1 MSYYTTTL
9 SMRQARN
16 MRRGQ
21 NNIRFDNSSKPGL
34 GPVSHTI
41 ILAMIL
47 AIIGMLYLT
56 QIVKTSDY
64 GYQVS
69 ELNDRKQ
76 ALIEENEAL
85 TVESARLQA
94 IERVKNSEVAKK
106 LGNPNRTDFVQ

>member
-1 MSYYTTTL
+1 
-9 SMRQARN
+9 MRQARN

-21 NNIRFDNSSKPGL
+21 NSVRFDATKPGL

-47 AIIGMLYLT
+47 AFIGLLYLT
-56 QIVKTSDY
+56 QITKTSSY

-69 ELNDRKQ
+69 ELDNRKQ
-76 ALIEENEAL
+76 ELIEENEAL

-94 IERVKNSEVAKK
+94 IERVKNSDVAKN
-106 LGNPNRTDFVQ
+106 LGNPSSTDFVQ

>member
-1 MSYYTTTL
+1 
-9 SMRQARN
+9 MRQARN

-21 NNIRFDNSSKPGL
+21 NTIRFDATKPGL

-47 AIIGMLYLT
+47 AIIGLLYLT
-56 QIVKTSDY
+56 QITKTSSY
-64 GYQVS
+64 GYQVN

-94 IERVKNSEVAKK
+94 IERVKNSDVAKN

>member
-1 MSYYTTTL
+1 MSYYTSTL
-9 SMRQARN
+9 AMRQARS

-21 NNIRFDNSSKPGL
+21 NSIRFDTSSKPGL

-47 AIIGMLYLT
+47 AIIGILYLT
-56 QIVKTSDY
+56 QITKTSSY

-69 ELNDRKQ
+69 ALNDRKQ
-76 ALIEENEAL
+76 ALIKENEAL

-94 IERVKNSEVAKK
+94 IERVKSSEVAKN
-106 LGNPNRTDFVQ
+106 LGNPTRTDFVQ

>member
-1 MSYYTTTL
+1 
-9 SMRQARN
+9 MRQARN

-21 NNIRFDNSSKPGL
+21 NSIRFNNSAKPGL

-56 QIVKTSDY
+56 QITKTSSY
-64 GYQVS
+64 GYEVS
-69 ELNDRKQ
+69 ELNERKQ

-94 IERVKNSEVAKK
+94 IERVKNSEVAKN

>member
-1 MSYYTTTL
+1 MSYYTSTIT
-9 SMRQARN
+9 MRQARN

-21 NNIRFDNSSKPGL
+21 NNVRFDNNAKPGL

-41 ILAMIL
+41 ILALIL
-47 AIIGMLYLT
+47 AIIGLLYLT
-56 QIVKTSDY
+56 QITKTSAY

-69 ELNDRKQ
+69 ELTNRKQ

-94 IERVKNSEVAKK
+94 IERVKNSEVARN
-106 LGNPNRTDFVQ
+106 LGNPERTDFVQ